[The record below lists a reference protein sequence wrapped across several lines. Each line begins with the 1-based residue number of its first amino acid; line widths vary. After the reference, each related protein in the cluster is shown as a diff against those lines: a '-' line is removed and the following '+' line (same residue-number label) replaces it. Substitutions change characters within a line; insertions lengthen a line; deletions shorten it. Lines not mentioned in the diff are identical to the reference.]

1 MGIQQQQQQQRM
13 TDMPLI
19 DLADEG
25 TTPSLISDIQAMN
38 LRGSNSNQVRNQR
51 STDDQD
57 FDNLAQ
63 SRTTTDNS

>member
-1 MGIQQQQQQQRM
+1 
-13 TDMPLI
+13 
-19 DLADEG
+19 LADEG

-38 LRGSNSNQVRNQR
+38 LRGSNSSQVRNQR